1 MSKILMGAAA
11 SLLCSTALG
20 HAGGVERSIFNPGF
34 LFEDGNYVELSFGS
48 VAPTVSGTFFGISSG
63 DMASSFT
70 VLSGSLKQQVSDK
83 FALGLVIDQP
93 AGANVSYPTGTGY
106 PFAGATAE
114 VTTTQVTGIGLY
126 SFSDNFSAYAGL
138 RASLAKGQVD
148 NVPLP
153 SPPFPV
159 SSYDMQTDSN
169 VAYGYL
175 VGAAYER
182 PEIALRVS
190 LTYVS
195 DLTHDFAATDTLGP
209 NAGFDT
215 TIPQSWNLDF
225 QTGVAADTLVFGS
238 IRWRD
243 WSEFDIVPRGLV
255 PLSTNNRDT
264 VTYTLGVGRKFTD
277 SLSGALS
284 IGYEPP
290 VGGAAGN
297 LAPTD
302 GFKSVSLA
310 AIYTMPAG
318 AKVTVGATYGQIGDA
333 YTNIGPGFQSSFT
346 DNHYAGV
353 GVKVGWNF

>member
-1 MSKILMGAAA
+1 MSKNLMGAAA
-11 SLLCSTALG
+11 ALLCSTALG

-34 LFEDGNYVELSFGS
+34 LFADGNYVELSFGS
-48 VAPTVSGTFFGISSG
+48 VAPTVSGRFFVNSG
-63 DMASSFT
+63 DMADSYT
-70 VLSGSLKQQVSDK
+70 VISGALKQQISDK
-83 FALGLVIDQP
+83 FALGLMIDQP
-93 AGANVSYPTGTGY
+93 AGANVTYPSGTGY

-114 VTTTQVTGIGLY
+114 ITTTQVTGIGLY
-126 SFSDNFSAYAGL
+126 KFSDNFSAFAGL

-153 SPPFPV
+153 FAPF
-159 SSYDMQTDSN
+159 SYDMQTERN

-182 PEIALRVS
+182 PDIALRVS

-195 DLTHDFAATDTLGP
+195 DLTHGFSATDTLGP
-209 NAGFDT
+209 GAGFDT

-264 VTYTLGVGRKFTD
+264 VTYTLGVGRKFTE

-302 GFKSVSLA
+302 GFKSVTLA

-318 AKVTVGATYGQIGDA
+318 AKITVGATYGQIGDA
-333 YTNIGPGFQSSFT
+333 YTNIGPARSSFT